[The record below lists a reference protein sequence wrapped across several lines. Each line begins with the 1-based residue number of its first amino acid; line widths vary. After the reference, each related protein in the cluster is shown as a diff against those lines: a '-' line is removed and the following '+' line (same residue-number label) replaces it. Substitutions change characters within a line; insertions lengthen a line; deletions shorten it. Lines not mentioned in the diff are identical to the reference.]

1 MSTLKWI
8 IMIVVSVG
16 VGTFIDVNV
25 LEKAGLNV
33 WLSRGIGCLI
43 AVVVALILDYFLL
56 KEKTKDLKKR
66 DNS

>member
-1 MSTLKWI
+1 MRTLKWI

-25 LEKAGLNV
+25 LEKVDLNV

-43 AVVVALILDYFLL
+43 TVVIALILYHFLL
-56 KEKTKDLKKR
+56 KEKTSK
-66 DNS
+66 